1 MTGEIVAE
9 APVAGFVA
17 PVVEIVDARHARRN
31 RNAHLDATRHGGPG
45 TVIQLPPRT
54 SWSPAVNVF
63 DTGKAFI
70 VIAELAGVGPDSL
83 RIELD
88 VERYAVTLRGTRAGL
103 PPQVSWG
110 VDMVDEEIVSG
121 AFEREIVLGEPIDA
135 RGARAVCR
143 YGMLELM
150 LPKQGGREPKRAPV
164 RPNRRAVAC

>member
-9 APVAGFVA
+9 VPVAGFVA
-17 PVVEIVDARHARRN
+17 PIIEIVDARHARR
-31 RNAHLDATRHGGPG
+31 GGPSRKGDAAEGVSG

-63 DTGKAFI
+63 DTGSAFI

-83 RIELD
+83 HILLD
-88 VERYAVTLRGTRAGL
+88 AERDAVTIRGTRVSL
-103 PPQVSWG
+103 PQARWG
-110 VDMVDEEIVSG
+110 ADTVDEEIVSG
-121 AFEREIVLGEPIDA
+121 AFEREIMLGEPIDA

-150 LPKQGGREPKRAPV
+150 LPKQPRREPKHAPLG
-164 RPNRRAVAC
+164 PRRRVVAC